1 MNSAEVARPIIKKA
15 VAKAHYLRV
24 AAEWMTGRKRV
35 PSVALADAESAAR
48 AVLAR
53 HACQPKDN
61 IKLPS
66 PGHGNKQ
73 SVKS

>member
-1 MNSAEVARPIIKKA
+1 MKSDNSVRPIVRKA
-15 VAKAHYLRV
+15 TARALYLRV

-53 HACQPKDN
+53 HACQPKAH
-61 IKLPS
+61 IKLPR
-66 PGHGNKQ
+66 PGHGDKPA
-73 SVKS
+73 VKP